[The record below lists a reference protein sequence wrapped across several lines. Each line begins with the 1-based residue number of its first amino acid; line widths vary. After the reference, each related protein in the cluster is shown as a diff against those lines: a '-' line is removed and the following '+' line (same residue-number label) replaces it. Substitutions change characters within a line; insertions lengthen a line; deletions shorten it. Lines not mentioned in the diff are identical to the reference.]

1 MHFTDGLLTFG
12 SIYLVTTYGHQINLP
27 VRDIDGNLSNSLGS
41 VSVKKDSF
49 GTTKLTCRGQEE

>member
-41 VSVKKDSF
+41 ISVKKDSF
-49 GTTKLTCRGQEE
+49 GTTKLTCRRQEE